1 MCLENKKEKLYLANS
16 KDLVNLI
23 HELELSEYW
32 PSLKFEKMVHQQ
44 QRLSGGFWTASGRAK
59 GFKEEIDEKQ

>member
-1 MCLENKKEKLYLANS
+1 LKTVCLENKKEKLYLANS

-32 PSLKFEKMVHQQ
+32 PSLKFEKMFHQQ
-44 QRLSGGFWTASGRAK
+44 QRLSGGF
-59 GFKEEIDEKQ
+59 